1 MRSVLQM
8 RCALVVMFCTCAG
21 CVLSA
26 CANAVV
32 SAPPGQPRIARPSR
46 VVASPITHVVI
57 LIMENR
63 SFNYMFMGYPNAHTV
78 SSGILHT
85 GQSVRL
91 QQIPLEAIGDLGHA
105 HPDFTAAY
113 DGGKMDG
120 FDLESWDPRLPQLA
134 PYSHAPRVE
143 VEPDWVIAQRYTIA
157 DEMFQSMTGNSYPAH
172 QYLIAGQSDYAIGLP
187 NSPGVWGCDS
197 PPGTTV
203 PVLNANGKMVPG
215 PFPCFDYETLGD
227 LLDAANI
234 PWRYYTQTPTYTW
247 NAYDAISH
255 IRYGNDWTKNIYTP
269 STQFNTD
276 VDSGILAPVTWLVPP
291 DVNSDHSGNKS
302 STGPSYV
309 ASVVNA
315 IGTSKFYGSTAL
327 FIVWD
332 DWGGWYDDVAPPQLD
347 RMGLGFRVPMLVVS
361 AWARHG
367 YVSHVQHEFGS
378 ILHFTEENFGLA
390 SLLQTDARADDLSDC
405 FDYTQN
411 PPPFVPI
418 EAPVSFDQLKALAAA
433 DRAPPDQ

>member
-1 MRSVLQM
+1 MSAAGVL
-8 RCALVVMFCTCAG
+8 AG
-21 CVLSA
+21 CTDMG
-26 CANAVV
+26 
-32 SAPPGQPRIARPSR
+32 APTPASQQHSARPAHS
-46 VVASPITHVVI
+46 ASTPIQHVVI

-78 SSGILHT
+78 SSGLLHT
-85 GQSVRL
+85 GQAVQL

-105 HPDFTAAY
+105 HPDFTVAY

-120 FDLESWDPRLPQLA
+120 FDLESWDSRLPPLA

-157 DEMFQSMTGNSYPAH
+157 DDTFQSMTGNSYPAH

-197 PPGTTV
+197 PPGTKV
-203 PVLNANGKMVPG
+203 PVLNDNGKMVSG

-227 LLDAANI
+227 LLDGANVG
-234 PWRYYTQTPTYTW
+234 WRFYTQTATYTW

-255 IRYGNDWTKNIYTP
+255 IRYGQDWTNNIYVP
-269 STQFNTD
+269 SSQFNTD
-276 VDSGILAPVTWLVPP
+276 VDNGVLAPVTWIVPA
-291 DVNSDHSGNKS
+291 DINSDHSGNKS

-315 IGTSKFYGSTAL
+315 IGESQFYNSTAL

-361 AWARHG
+361 AWARQG
-367 YVSHVQHEFGS
+367 YVSHVPHEFGS
-378 ILHFTEENFGLA
+378 ILHFTEENFGLG

-405 FDYTQN
+405 FDYSQN

-418 EAPVSFDQLKALAAA
+418 EAPVGFEQLKALAAA
-433 DRAPPDQ
+433 DHAPPDQ